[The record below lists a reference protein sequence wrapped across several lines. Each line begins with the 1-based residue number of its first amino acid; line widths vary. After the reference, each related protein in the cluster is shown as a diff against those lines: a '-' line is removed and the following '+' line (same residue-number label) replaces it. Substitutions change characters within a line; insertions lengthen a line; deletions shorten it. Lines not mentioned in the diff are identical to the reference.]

1 MTDLERMGAAAK
13 AASRVLA
20 MADTETKNRALEA
33 IAQALARQGDRWL
46 AANREDLEA
55 ARAQGMAPALLD
67 RLALTPERVAG
78 VAQGLGQVA
87 ALPDPVG
94 VVDRT
99 VARPNGLVMERRRTP
114 LGVVGIIYEAR
125 PNVTVDAAALC
136 LKSGNACI
144 LRGGR
149 EALASNRAAVE
160 LMRQAIASVGL
171 PPDCVSLVADP
182 SRESA
187 RQLMHLDRYLDVLIP
202 RGGAGLIRAVAQ
214 NASVPVIRTGE
225 GVCHVYV
232 DSAADLDMGA
242 AILVN
247 AKCSRPSVC
256 NAAECLLVHQ
266 SVAEAF
272 LSRAVPLLDPYAVE
286 LRCDPRALA
295 LLGDRAV
302 PAREEDWG
310 AEYGGYTLA
319 VRVVDSLKEAVD
331 FVNRYGTGHS
341 ECIVTQNPEAAEFF
355 LSAVDA
361 AAVYVNA
368 STRFTDGGEFG
379 LGAEIGISTQKL
391 HARGPMGLEE
401 LTSYKYLV
409 RGQGQTR

>member
-1 MTDLERMGAAAK
+1 MTTLETQGLAARH
-13 AASRVLA
+13 AARVLA
-20 MADTETKNRALEA
+20 TAGTARKDAALEA
-33 IAQALARQGDRWL
+33 IAAALEARSAWIL
-46 AANREDLEA
+46 EANARDMEA
-55 ARAQGMAPALLD
+55 ARSAGMRPALQD
-67 RLALTPERVAG
+67 RLALDGGRIAG
-78 VAQGLGQVA
+78 IVEGVRQVR
-87 ALPDPVG
+87 ALADPIG
-94 VVDRT
+94 T
-99 VARPNGLVMERRRTP
+99 VTNMETRPNGLTIGKRRVP
-114 LGVVGIIYEAR
+114 LGVIGIIYEAR

-295 LLGDRAV
+295 LLGGRAV